1 MKSTPQR
8 ILVLTDGPVLDGSD
22 LRKILS
28 TSDLSLEAV
37 SLMTASGGLT
47 KTALA
52 QGVFHTIVSLSRASG
67 HHNVALLGLLLTA
80 LRPGGSLQVEEAK
93 VRAPGLLHVYVRC
106 LLVIL

>member
-8 ILVLTDGPVLDGSD
+8 ILVLIDGPVLDGSD

-67 HHNVALLGLLLTA
+67 HHNVAFLGLLLTA

-93 VRAPGLLHVYVRC
+93 VRAPGLLHLYVRC